1 MQRGASVIVEHAVL
15 NVKSGEEEAFI
26 VAVTEGLPLLAATEG
41 FLSAKVSRGIES
53 PSTFILDVEW
63 ASVEAHT
70 EGFRGSERFATW
82 KALTHHFYEPF
93 PVVEHFAPIAES

>member
-1 MQRGASVIVEHAVL
+1 MIVEHAVL
-15 NVKSGEEEAFI
+15 CVRPGEEEAFI
-26 VAVTEGLPLLAATEG
+26 TAVNEGLPLLAETEG
-41 FLSAKVSRGIES
+41 FIRATISRGIES

-63 ASVEAHT
+63 ESVEAHT

-93 PVVEHFAPIAES
+93 PVVEHFTPIASA